1 MSSAVH
7 NMMITYSK
15 CVHVAVYRHVVKLLT
30 DTDACQALYYTSRY
44 SCKPSRGSASYE
56 ENVTEPPSLANLS
69 PKSPLKR

>member
-1 MSSAVH
+1 MI
-7 NMMITYSK
+7 ITYSK

-56 ENVTEPPSLANLS
+56 ENVTEPPSLVMTLS
-69 PKSPLKR
+69 RR